1 MRIRRTNWWPGP
13 WSSPPR
19 GRLRSRPGPTGRQP
33 AEFVAY
39 LNARYAWGTEHT
51 MPPRW
56 AAHGALVEELTT
68 LMWAR
73 WSAFEGPAATPE
85 AAQTWHT
92 YYLPGFLGPA
102 EPPGSGD
109 RPSRSTGRGAT
120 SPSDSGPP
128 RRATLCRLKVDGL
141 GGAPLSRC
149 PSRPAC
155 SQAHSHHWA
164 ALAKLGPSRPEETTV
179 ELLARVVAR
188 HSPQAT
194 VAVIAAGR
202 HQTGD
207 DRPGAP
213 QAGPPRLPQR
223 AGPGARRSLRM
234 YKRQGLVDAGYRAD
248 VGIAAE
254 VDTSQAVLLLVNGH
268 SFIQARRPGSGA

>member
-1 MRIRRTNWWPGP
+1 
-13 WSSPPR
+13 
-19 GRLRSRPGPTGRQP
+19 
-33 AEFVAY
+33 
-39 LNARYAWGTEHT
+39 

-73 WSAFEGPAATPE
+73 WPAFEGPAATPE

-109 RPSRSTGRGAT
+109 RPSRSAGRGAT

-128 RRATLCRLKVDGL
+128 RRATLCRLKGDGL
-141 GGAPLSRC
+141 GGAPPSRC
-149 PSRPAC
+149 PSRRAC

-164 ALAKLGPSRPEETTV
+164 ALAKPGPSRPEDTTV

-213 QAGPPRLPQR
+213 QAGPPRPPQR
-223 AGPGARRSLRM
+223 AGPGARRSLSLNPPI
-234 YKRQGLVDAGYRAD
+234 G
-248 VGIAAE
+248 VGRSI
-254 VDTSQAVLLLVNGH
+254 
-268 SFIQARRPGSGA
+268 RRPAKGADGSSGRSRAALA